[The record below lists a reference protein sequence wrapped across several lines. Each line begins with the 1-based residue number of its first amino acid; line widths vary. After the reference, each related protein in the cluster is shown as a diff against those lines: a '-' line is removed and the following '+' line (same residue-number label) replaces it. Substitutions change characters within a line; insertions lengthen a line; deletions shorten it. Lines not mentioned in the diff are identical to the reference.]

1 MDFNDG
7 INRLELTSGLLNIT
21 IGKHG
26 KDALI
31 FQGNGLLA

>member
-7 INRLELTSGLLNIT
+7 INRLELTSRLLNIT
-21 IGKHG
+21 IGKHP

-31 FQGNGLLA
+31 SQGNDLLA